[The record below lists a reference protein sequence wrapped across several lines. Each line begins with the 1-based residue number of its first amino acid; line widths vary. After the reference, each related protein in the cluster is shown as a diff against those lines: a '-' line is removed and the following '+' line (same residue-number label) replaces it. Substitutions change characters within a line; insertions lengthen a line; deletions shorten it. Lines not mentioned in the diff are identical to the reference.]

1 MNRSVG
7 WEGHIVK
14 CCHVK
19 KGSNS
24 IASAWMGTKQSSD
37 IMEQKLNEQVSGV
50 GRLCHKLHVG

>member
-7 WEGHIVK
+7 WGGHIVK

-19 KGSNS
+19 KGSDA
-24 IASAWMGTKQSSD
+24 IALAWLGTKQSSD

-50 GRLCHKLHVG
+50 GRPYCEMLPC